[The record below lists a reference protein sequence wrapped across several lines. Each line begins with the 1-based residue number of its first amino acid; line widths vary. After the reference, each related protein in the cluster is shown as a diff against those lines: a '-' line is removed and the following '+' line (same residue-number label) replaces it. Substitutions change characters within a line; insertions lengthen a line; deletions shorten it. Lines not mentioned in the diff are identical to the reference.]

1 MELAINLWI
10 WLAAIA
16 PVVVLLILLIK
27 YQLGVATA
35 APFSLIIAVIT
46 SFIIFG
52 APLDLVAGEIAKGIW
67 NGIAVM
73 AVVIP
78 AIVIFEVTSE
88 AGAFEPFRRGM
99 QKFSPNELLQIL
111 TVGWVFASFLQGVT
125 GFGVPVA
132 IVAPLLVGMGV
143 KAFWAVT
150 IPLLGHAWATTF
162 GTLAVAWEALVI
174 QTGIT
179 GDLLLTTAFW
189 AAIFTWAMDFVAG
202 ISICWFYARGEGI
215 KKGLLAVT
223 LISLLHGGGQLILSQ
238 FNQVLANF
246 VMSSLGLVLV
256 YFLGRMKAYAVPYQ
270 AKNSQMIDRTL
281 SAGQDEEK
289 SLPLTLHEAFVPYY
303 ALTVITL
310 FVLLIPPVKSA
321 LSFLVIGFGFPKTS
335 TAYNFVNEAVALY
348 APINVFTHAGVFL
361 ILASTIGF
369 FFFKSKGVIG
379 SNGAINILKRTL
391 DKAAPSTIA
400 VILLIC
406 MARVMGGS
414 GQILTLAQGTAAAT
428 GEYYAIF
435 SPFIGLLGA
444 FMTSSA
450 MASNILF
457 GNFQLT
463 IAELLNFSAAPLLG
477 AQAGG
482 SSIGN
487 IVCPGNVLL
496 GTTTAGILGREGEI
510 LKLVIPI
517 GVGVC
522 LFSGVIVYVYQLFV

>member
-1 MELAINLWI
+1 MELSINLWI

-16 PVVVLLILLIK
+16 PVVVLLVLLIK

-46 SFIIFG
+46 SFFVFG
-52 APLDLVAGEIAKGIW
+52 APVDLVAGELAKGIW

-78 AIVIFEVTSE
+78 AIIIFEVTSE

-162 GTLAVAWEALVI
+162 GTLAVAWEALVL
-174 QTGIT
+174 QTGIS
-179 GDLLLTTAFW
+179 GDLLLDTALW

-202 ISICWFYARGEGI
+202 ISICWFYARGEGLR
-215 KKGLLAVT
+215 KGFVAV
-223 LISLLHGGGQLILSQ
+223 LCISLLHGGGQLVLSQ

-246 VMSSLGLVLV
+246 VMSSFGLVLA
-256 YFLGRMKAYAVPYQ
+256 YFLGRFKMYATPYKAQ
-270 AKNSQMIDRTL
+270 ESKLMDRSL
-281 SAGQDEEK
+281 SSEDEEK
-289 SLPLTLHEAFVPYY
+289 ELPLTLHQAFVPYY

-321 LSFLVIGFGFPKTS
+321 LSFLVVGFGFPKTS
-335 TAYNFVNEAVALY
+335 TAYNFVNEAVPLY

-361 ILASTIGF
+361 LLASAIGF
-369 FFFKSKGVIG
+369 FFFKSKGVIA
-379 SNGAINILKRTL
+379 SHGAVNIIKRTL

-457 GNFQLT
+457 GNFQMT
-463 IAELLNFSAAPLLG
+463 IAELLQFSPAPLLG

-517 GVGVC
+517 GIGVC
-522 LFSGVIVYVYQLFV
+522 LFSGLIVYAYQMFV